1 MEAVAFHSPSGGSS
15 LVIVEGNIAGHPANF
30 ELDTGAALP
39 FVVLISPELAREAG
53 AAPLREAE
61 QQAPGAIGPA
71 RVVNRPVRLAS
82 FRIGPVRLD
91 NVRAAVT
98 PGLPDIGE
106 NVGAR
111 IDALIGATFLAR
123 RIIAIDYVRHTVDF
137 EAQPGEAVRAISFTF
152 APRRPLP
159 LVKVR
164 LNGRWPFTFI
174 LDTGATT
181 TVLKPS
187 TAAAANIIG
196 TGSTRVVGLGGVA
209 EARAFRTRGELSVGQ
224 RAPRSTLWPSRMFSV
239 RLTPLPEL
247 TLMASW
253 GRTTLRAACSQ
264 STSERVGSGWRTGG
278 PQGARGRA
286 PCLAAKR
293 CQYVIVTATVSA

>member
-98 PGLPDIGE
+98 PGLAGIGE

-164 LNGRWPFTFI
+164 LNGRGPFTFI

-224 RAPRSTLWPSRMFSV
+224 RAP
-239 RLTPLPEL
+239 
-247 TLMASW
+247 
-253 GRTTLRAACSQ
+253 Q
-264 STSERVGSGWRTGG
+264 STALAVADVLGQADAASGAHIDGILGADYLAGSLLTIDFRTRRLWLEDGR
-278 PQGARGRA
+278 PARCPRTSA
-286 PCLAAKR
+286 LPCG
-293 CQYVIVTATVSA
+293 